1 MGLAG
6 GIASGKSTVA
16 KILSNEPDVSI
27 IDADKVAWETYSVGT
42 EVYDQLVER
51 FGKEILADDS
61 SIDRRSLS
69 RFVFKNEEDR
79 LFLNSIVHPAVRKRY
94 KELAAEAQANGVQIF
109 IIEAALIL
117 DREEIDKDF
126 FDLYVLITV
135 AEEEQLERLL
145 ARGSLSEVEAR
156 TRIISQTPQDVK
168 ASRADY
174 VIDTTCSI
182 GETENRIA
190 ELLSWMRERNFV
202 N

>member
-1 MGLAG
+1 VGLAG